1 MAVTK
6 SYANTKLGKIR
17 TMLKAASES
26 LLTAEKHPDLADGHF
41 AAADKTIRAAL
52 EANTRAWDDH
62 RRQNGIGER

>member
-1 MAVTK
+1 MPVTK
-6 SYANTKLGKIR
+6 PYTNTKLGKIR

-52 EANTRAWDDH
+52 EANTRAWEDH
-62 RRQNGIGER
+62 LRQRDTGGR